1 MFKSMN
7 CMRVEKFLPLHVAGD
22 LTGGRRRRAVERHLA
37 ACERCRRAA
46 AEHQASLEMFRAAT
60 LPPDFDGAFYEE
72 IRNSVLARIR
82 RDHTLAPPRALF
94 RLANARLAYAASL
107 ALLVLAATL
116 ALHSYTRRAHE
127 VGERQKMIAAVK
139 PEQAATPAAIK
150 TRPSSRPADDGRS
163 SPRAFRESARGASD
177 ARRRS
182 LGLSP
187 PHTSANGEHA
197 RREAQQSRD
206 AAHRAPS
213 LARRNPLAPPPP
225 DAATERAGATEIAGA
240 GDVKNAQQSEVSR
253 IEIQTSDPNIRI
265 IWLSPAT
272 EESARPLQ

>member
-1 MFKSMN
+1 
-7 CMRVEKFLPLHVAGD
+7 
-22 LTGGRRRRAVERHLA
+22 
-37 ACERCRRAA
+37 
-46 AEHQASLEMFRAAT
+46 MFRAAT

-82 RDHTLAPPRALF
+82 RDRTLAPPPGLF
-94 RLANARLAYAASL
+94 GLANARLAYAASL
-107 ALLVLAATL
+107 AFIVLAATL

-127 VGERQKMIAAVK
+127 DGERQKMIAAVK
-139 PEQAATPAAIK
+139 PEQTATPAAIK
-150 TRPSSRPADDGRS
+150 TRPVDDGRP
-163 SPRAFRESARGASD
+163 SPRPSGESARGASD

-182 LGLSP
+182 HGLLPLPS
-187 PHTSANGEHA
+187 SADGEHA

-213 LARRNPLAPPPP
+213 LAGRNPLAPPPAP
-225 DAATERAGATEIAGA
+225 AATKRAGATEIAGA
-240 GDVKNAQQSEVSR
+240 GDVKNAQPEVSR

-265 IWLSPAT
+265 IWLSPAM